1 MCYLKCHSK
10 FYFLLMKS
18 MNHNRDVINNQFPKS
33 LQKTKKLCFLKTVI
47 FESKRLVVKCFGGWN
62 TGPWIIDF
70 SQNTI
75 RSQEITMKSKM
86 IKAMFFGA
94 WWRKRSDFWPNE
106 IKICWLRSMDSFYFD
121 YQLISHWCGYEILP
135 IRKVT
140 FSVKYKFSS
149 VIAHYQV

>member
-1 MCYLKCHSK
+1 MDIFEAC
-10 FYFLLMKS
+10 
-18 MNHNRDVINNQFPKS
+18 VIFSAIQSFNFCKWNLWIIIVTSSIISFQNVFK
-33 LQKTKKLCFLKTVI
+33 KTRKLCFLKTVI

-121 YQLISHWCGYEILP
+121 YQLISHVTGADMKFFLYE
-135 IRKVT
+135 K
-140 FSVKYKFSS
+140 
-149 VIAHYQV
+149 